1 MKEFSGLGKF
11 ITVQIGRSTSRWQGG
26 TSYHITSSLTNIA
39 QLCLLE
45 NIFPMGRKTGIF
57 KGCGSH
63 LKLQERWASV
73 CLLLGKELLVD
84 VFKFTSHLCSNGC
97 KTCIWRVNVFFVHL
111 VPNREFQPLETSQT
125 CHSRFVS
132 LFQLLLIYDNKIPAK
147 WDIKLDNVISK

>member
-1 MKEFSGLGKF
+1 MKEFSGLGKL
-11 ITVQIGRSTSRWQGG
+11 ITVQIGRSISRWQGG

-84 VFKFTSHLCSNGC
+84 VFKFTSNLCSNGC
-97 KTCIWRVNVFFVHL
+97 KTCIWRVNVFCPFGSQQGISAFRNISNL
-111 VPNREFQPLETSQT
+111 PLKICFTVSNTSNLWQQNSSQVG
-125 CHSRFVS
+125 H
-132 LFQLLLIYDNKIPAK
+132 
-147 WDIKLDNVISK
+147 